1 MALAS
6 QSARPMS
13 RRNYMSSRRRSRRGR
28 LFLILAVLV
37 IGFGGWWLFS
47 GGESESTEEAVDPK
61 TTLAANSEEPANT
74 TPRRIL
80 DTSTMTTRTT
90 SEIPSEPVSTS
101 SQANAPTPA
110 TTATPVATPAPTPRT
125 EPPANTVTK
134 PRSVTASGTSS
145 ASAKLASA
153 FELAP
158 TNPVEARRVLT
169 SAWVDG
175 GLSASER
182 MEAANLAQALS
193 DIVLFDPRMINNDPF
208 SRRYTVKG
216 GDALERIVRR
226 EGIDTEWL
234 FLARINKLRNANA
247 IRPGQTLKVPVGT
260 FHAVV
265 DKDDYRLDLYQDNGT
280 ERVLVRTFDVGLGE
294 FDGTPTG
301 LFGVRPASKL
311 INPVWID
318 PRSHK
323 QYEAD
328 DPANP
333 IGEHW
338 IGIRGLEPHNRDLDG
353 FGIHGTIEPDSIGQQ
368 QSMGCVRLLPDD
380 VAMIYEVLTEPKSR
394 ITIIQ
399 ENRVAVDAPQE

>member
-1 MALAS
+1 
-6 QSARPMS
+6 
-13 RRNYMSSRRRSRRGR
+13 MSSRRRSRRGR

-47 GGESESTEEAVDPK
+47 GGESESTEQPADPN
-61 TTLAANSEEPANT
+61 TALAANTEEPAT
-74 TPRRIL
+74 KTPRRIL
-80 DTSTMTTRTT
+80 DTSTMATRTMP
-90 SEIPSEPVSTS
+90 EIPSEPVDVSPPAGS
-101 SQANAPTPA
+101 SAPVTAPPPATITASAPRNDPPSKPVTTPTPA
-110 TTATPVATPAPTPRT
+110 TTT
-125 EPPANTVTK
+125 
-134 PRSVTASGTSS
+134 GTSN

-153 FELAP
+153 FELAR

-182 MEAANLAQALS
+182 IEAADLARMLS

-208 SRRYTVKG
+208 SRRYTVRG
-216 GDALERIVRR
+216 GDALERIVRK
-226 EGIDTEWL
+226 EGINTEWL

-247 IRPGQTLKVPVGT
+247 IRPGQTLKVPVGA

-265 DKDDYRLDLYQDNGT
+265 DKDNYRLDLYQDNGS

-328 DPANP
+328 DPTNP

-338 IGIRGLEPHNRDLDG
+338 IGIRGLEAHNRDLDG

-394 ITIIQ
+394 INIIQ
-399 ENRVAVDAPQE
+399 ENRIAVDASQD